1 MIEIQTTE
9 TGQTALVDGDLTIY
23 GAEAAYQALAPLMDQ
38 QGTLAVDLGRVSE
51 IDSAGVQLLLVLK
64 REREQAGHETHLI
77 NHSDA
82 VLDVFQLMN
91 LAGHFND
98 PIIYPRN
105 RADQE
110 AR

>member
-1 MIEIQTTE
+1 MLEMQTTE
-9 TGQTALVDGDLTIY
+9 TGQTALIDSDLTIY
-23 GAEAAYQALAPLMDQ
+23 EVEQFHQALAPLMDRE
-38 QGTLAVDLGRVSE
+38 GTLSVDLGQVSE
-51 IDSAGVQLLLVLK
+51 IDSAGVQLLLVFK
-64 REREQAGHETHLI
+64 REREQAGRETHLV

-98 PIIYPRN
+98 PIVYPRN
-105 RADQE
+105 RADKE